1 MEGQVLGVLA
11 GRVRHVRNGIL
22 PLPMKPLFPRIAFG
36 AYRTVGQIARP
47 FAGLYLAGRSF
58 AGKEE
63 RNRRRER
70 YGYASAE
77 RPERPLVWVHA
88 ASVGE
93 LNAIAGLI
101 DHLARH
107 NVHVLLTTSTV
118 TAAAIASK
126 RFTDRV
132 THQYR
137 PLDIPAI
144 MRRFLNFWRPDLVV
158 SCESEIW
165 PTTIHLL
172 SERHIP
178 HALVNGRLSDKTF
191 ARWRKNPSLAAALLN
206 RYALILAQSD
216 EQAERFGLLSERR
229 VTSTGN
235 LKADAQ
241 IPAAE
246 MDEVR
251 RLGAA
256 IGQRDVWAA
265 ISTHPGEEEMA
276 GAVHRMLEK
285 RHPDIL
291 TLIVPRHA
299 ERGDAIAAQLSEV
312 GFRVAQRSKGEVPD
326 RQTDIWL
333 GDTMN
338 ELGLYLRLSGIAFMG
353 RSMAA
358 EATGGQNPLEAAMLD
373 TAILTGPDHTNF
385 RDAFEKLRSAGGAK
399 VVEDSKTLAGA
410 VNFLLTRP
418 SMRNQMAA
426 AAADAAGKMRGALDA
441 TLRELDRFIHPL
453 IMDATF
459 RNETD
464 DVH

>member
-1 MEGQVLGVLA
+1 
-11 GRVRHVRNGIL
+11 
-22 PLPMKPLFPRIAFG
+22 MKSLFPRLAFG
-36 AYRTVGQIARP
+36 TYRAAGQIVRP
-47 FAGLYLAGRSF
+47 LAGVYLAGRAF

-63 RNRRRER
+63 RDRRRER
-70 YGYASAE
+70 YGHPSAE
-77 RPERPLVWVHA
+77 RPNHPLVWVHA

-118 TAAAIASK
+118 TAAAIAAK
-126 RFTDRV
+126 RFTDGV

-137 PLDIPAI
+137 PLDISTI

-165 PTTIHLL
+165 PTTNHLL
-172 SERHIP
+172 AERHIP
-178 HALVNGRLSDKTF
+178 HALVNGRLSDRTF
-191 ARWRKNPSLAAALLN
+191 ARWQKNPSLAAALLG

-216 EQAERFGLLSERR
+216 EQAERFSLLSERR
-229 VTSTGN
+229 VRSTGN

-246 MDEVR
+246 MEEVR

-276 GAVHRMLEK
+276 GAVHRILEK
-285 RHPDIL
+285 RHPDVL

-299 ERGDAIAAQLSEV
+299 ERGDAIARQLREA
-312 GFRVAQRSKGEVPD
+312 GLRVAQRSKGETPD

-338 ELGLYLRLSGIAFMG
+338 ELGLYLRLTGIAFMG
-353 RSMAA
+353 RSMAQ

-373 TAILTGPDHTNF
+373 TAILTGPDFTNF
-385 RDAFEKLRSAGGAK
+385 REAFERLRKAGGAK
-399 VVEDSKTLAGA
+399 VVESRETLAGA

-418 SMRNQMAA
+418 SVRNRMAA
-426 AAADAAGKMRGALDA
+426 AAADEAGKMRGALDA

-464 DVH
+464 EFH